1 MAKTTNIT
9 LPDGSIIQVPAW
21 ATETTLVAMA
31 QQYNVQM
38 FSPVKC

>member
-21 ATETTLVAMA
+21 ATENTLDAMDKKV
-31 QQYNVQM
+31 QRKNVITCEM
-38 FSPVKC
+38 